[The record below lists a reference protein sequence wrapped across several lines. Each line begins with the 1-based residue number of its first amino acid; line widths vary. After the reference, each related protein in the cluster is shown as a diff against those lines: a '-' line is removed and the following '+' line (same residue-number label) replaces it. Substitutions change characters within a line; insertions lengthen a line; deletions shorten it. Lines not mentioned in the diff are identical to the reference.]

1 MKNTTPGSMPS
12 GPARSPATIAAP
24 PREVTDAEE
33 HRRDC
38 RDVVSGIRDA
48 GLEPALGC
56 GLGGERRLDAIAE
69 RDEAPDEEDDVD
81 EVQIADRQ
89 RQEFL
94 DRGAAVEHH
103 QAGRGDHG
111 DRADEP
117 RQAEQ
122 VVRDL
127 ARGRAHHGEHDHDQQ
142 EIADLEQEPAAA
154 EQQLE
159 ERAVVVRLAMRAS
172 SKLTMSTAL
181 QNNMLTIMP
190 STPPHGPAGRKNC
203 TSSRPVA

>member
-1 MKNTTPGSMPS
+1 MQKNTAGTVATLY
-12 GPARSPATIAAP
+12 PAY
-24 PREVTDAEE
+24 VM
-33 HRRDC
+33 
-38 RDVVSGIRDA
+38 
-48 GLEPALGC
+48 PALNQPGDRV
-56 GLGGERRLDAIAE
+56 GGERGLDAIAE
-69 RDEAPDEEDDVD
+69 RDDAPDEEDDVD

-159 ERAVVVRLAMRAS
+159 ERGSRRPRPCA
-172 SKLTMSTAL
+172 
-181 QNNMLTIMP
+181 
-190 STPPHGPAGRKNC
+190 PAR
-203 TSSRPVA
+203 S